1 MKKRAFLQ
9 TYYSYGL
16 AIAIG
21 IGLLIISVW
30 GDLKPTVEISWLDVF
45 SEGGMVI
52 LALFWLALLLRSRP
66 AGRVT
71 QLLALGLC
79 AIVFSW
85 SMDVADEFIR
95 MPSTLIWHNWLE
107 SLPIPIA
114 LVLLSI
120 GIYHWH
126 QEEIAIS
133 AQMVKR
139 ERYFREHRLFDKL
152 IPVGGAAYLKKQ
164 LKLSLAES
172 KKLQQ
177 PLALIAVDLDNF
189 NMINRRYGAEES
201 DHILQLICQLL
212 LLNLRDE
219 DLICRLAG
227 DRFVVL
233 LHNTSENEAQQ
244 MSMDLQNAVASF
256 AYRTRE
262 HHQRVF
268 LSATV
273 VTTMARTD
281 DSDSLIKRL
290 NLEISKTRQQ
300 PSNAI

>member
-1 MKKRAFLQ
+1 L
-9 TYYSYGL
+9 
-16 AIAIG
+16 
-21 IGLLIISVW
+21 W

-95 MPSTLIWHNWLE
+95 MPSSLIWHNWLE

-114 LVLLSI
+114 LILLSV
-120 GIYHWH
+120 GIFHWH

-189 NMINRRYGAEES
+189 NMINRLYGAAES

-233 LHNTSENEAQQ
+233 LHNTSEHDAQQ
-244 MSMDLQNAVASF
+244 MSIDLQNAVSSF

-262 HHQRVF
+262 HHQRVY

-300 PSNAI
+300 LSNAT

>member
-1 MKKRAFLQ
+1 MKKRPFLH
-9 TYYSYGL
+9 TSYFYGL
-16 AIAIG
+16 ALAFITGFVIMRTWG
-21 IGLLIISVW
+21 EVKTIS
-30 GDLKPTVEISWLDVF
+30 EINWLDVM

-52 LALFWLALLLRSRP
+52 LVLFWLALLLRSRP

-79 AIVFSW
+79 AIAFSW
-85 SMDVADEFIR
+85 SMDFMDEFIH

-107 SLPIPIA
+107 SMPIPLA
-114 LVLLSI
+114 LVLLSF

-152 IPVGGAAYLKKQ
+152 IPIGGAAYLKKQ
-164 LKLSLAES
+164 LKLSLNES

-177 PLALIAVDLDNF
+177 PLALIAIDLDEF
-189 NMINRRYGAEES
+189 NVINRLYGVEEG
-201 DHILQLICQLL
+201 DHILQLVCQLL

-227 DRFVVL
+227 DRFIVL
-233 LHNTSENEAQQ
+233 LHNTNEADAKQL
-244 MSMDLQNAVASF
+244 SLDLQHAVASF
-256 AYRTRE
+256 AYRTKA
-262 HHQRVF
+262 HHQRVY
-268 LSATV
+268 LSATCAI
-273 VTTMARTD
+273 TMAKTD

-290 NLEISKTRQQ
+290 NLQLSQDKQRVVAA
-300 PSNAI
+300 S

>member
-1 MKKRAFLQ
+1 MKKRPFLQ
-9 TYYSYGL
+9 TYYFYGL
-16 AIAIG
+16 SIALVIG
-21 IGLLIISVW
+21 FIITRVW
-30 GDLKPTVEISWLDVF
+30 GEVKPIAEVDWLDVL
-45 SEGGMVI
+45 SEGGLVI
-52 LALFWLALLLRSRP
+52 LAIFWLALLLRSRP

-85 SMDVADEFIR
+85 SMDVLDEFIR
-95 MPSTLIWHNWLE
+95 MPSTLIWQNWLE
-107 SLPIPIA
+107 SLPIPVA

-139 ERYFREHRLFDKL
+139 EGYFREHRLFDKL

-164 LKLSLAES
+164 IKLSLAES

-189 NMINRRYGAEES
+189 NMVNRLYGAEES

-212 LLNLRDE
+212 LLNLRDD

-233 LHNTSENEAQQ
+233 LHNTSENEAEQ
-244 MSMDLQNAVASF
+244 MSLDLQNAVASF
-256 AYRTRE
+256 AYRTRQ
-262 HHQRVF
+262 HHQRVY

-273 VTTMARTD
+273 VTTMAKTD
-281 DSDSLIKRL
+281 DSESLIKRL
-290 NLEISKTRQQ
+290 NLEISKTRQR

>member
-9 TYYSYGL
+9 SEYFYGL
-16 AIAIG
+16 SIAIVM
-21 IGLLIISVW
+21 GLVIMSVW
-30 GDLKPTVEISWLDVF
+30 GDVKPISEVDWLDVF
-45 SEGGMVI
+45 SEGGLVV
-52 LALFWLALLLRSRP
+52 LALFWLSLLIRSRP

-95 MPSTLIWHNWLE
+95 MPSTLLWQNWLE

-126 QEEIAIS
+126 QEEIAIT

-139 ERYFREHRLFDKL
+139 ERYFREYRLFDKL
-152 IPVGGAAYLKKQ
+152 IPVGGAGYLKKQ

-189 NMINRRYGAEES
+189 NSVNRLYGAEES

-212 LLNLRDE
+212 LLNLRDD

-233 LHNTSENEAQQ
+233 LHNTSEYEAQQ
-244 MSMDLQNAVASF
+244 LSLDLQNAVASF
-256 AYRTRE
+256 AYRTRQL
-262 HHQRVF
+262 HQRVY

-273 VTTMARTD
+273 ATTMANTD
-281 DSDSLIKRL
+281 NSDSLIKRL
-290 NLEISKTRQQ
+290 NLEISNLKQH
-300 PSNAI
+300 PSNAT